1 MHILRKVSKVPF
13 SHLQSKG
20 FVSVVFVDN
29 SYLQGNTYKAC
40 LHNIENTMELL
51 RNLGFTIHATKS
63 LLNPTQRITFLGFV
77 IDSDQ
82 MTVEITEEKKNKIHN
97 LCVEIF
103 QKEKN
108 TLCTLASVIG
118 NFAASFPA
126 VPCVLFL

>member
-1 MHILRKVSKVPF
+1 M
-13 SHLQSKG
+13 
-20 FVSVVFVDN
+20 VFVDN

-108 TLCTLASVIG
+108 TLASVIG